1 MSLKHANLQMQN
13 SKEDLRQNERRLCLR
28 INGVPVK
35 SDESSNDVLK
45 YVEGM
50 FEEDELDNP
59 DTVIDQAHRTGPE
72 FSDQT
77 QNIGEPA
84 RKKIRTNVKKYA

>member
-1 MSLKHANLQMQN
+1 
-13 SKEDLRQNERRLCLR
+13 
-28 INGVPVK
+28 
-35 SDESSNDVLK
+35 
-45 YVEGM
+45 M